1 MYNAMHTA
9 SDQQKNNFMKLR
21 SAFCSLITAFTI
33 VALAS
38 CSVSK
43 EARSIKKTINGDW
56 ILQTVTV
63 EGITGVVKTT
73 VFNEADLSCFIG
85 SEWNF
90 ISNNS
95 MGSYSL
101 VDKSKNCTPVKRF
114 IRWSIYEPE
123 NAAKEFQ
130 FKRLDDKKNSMDN
143 GDGYRLTV
151 TEHSDNTFKLRS
163 DIVFDGR
170 SSAIIY
176 NFVKK

>member
-1 MYNAMHTA
+1 
-9 SDQQKNNFMKLR
+9 MKSK
-21 SAFCSLITAFTI
+21 SALCSLIIAIAIIAFT
-33 VALAS
+33 S

-43 EARSIKKTINGDW
+43 EARSIKKNINGNW

-63 EGITGVVKTT
+63 EGIAGVVKTT

-90 ISNNS
+90 IANNS
-95 MGSYSL
+95 MGSYNL

-114 IRWSIYEPE
+114 IRWSVYEPE

-130 FKRLDDKKNSMDN
+130 FKRLDDNKNAMDS

-151 TEHSDNTFKLRS
+151 TEHGDNGFKLRS
-163 DIVFDGR
+163 DIVFEGKAG
-170 SSAIIY
+170 AIIY
-176 NFVKK
+176 NFVKN

>member
-1 MYNAMHTA
+1 MKSKSVLGSLVTA
-9 SDQQKNNFMKLR
+9 L
-21 SAFCSLITAFTI
+21 AI
-33 VALAS
+33 VILAS

-43 EARSIKKTINGDW
+43 EARSIKSNINGNW
-56 ILQTVTV
+56 VLETVTV

-90 ISNNS
+90 VSNNS

-114 IRWSIYEPE
+114 IRWSIFEPKD
-123 NAAKEFQ
+123 AAKEFQ
-130 FKRLDDKKNSMDN
+130 FKRLDDKKNAMDN
-143 GDGYRLTV
+143 GDGYRLIV
-151 TEHSDNTFKLRS
+151 TEHGDNNLKLRS
-163 DIVFDGR
+163 DIVFEGR
-170 SSAIIY
+170 KSAIIY

>member
-1 MYNAMHTA
+1 
-9 SDQQKNNFMKLR
+9 MKLR
-21 SAFCSLITAFTI
+21 PGFYGLITALFMI
-33 VALAS
+33 VLSS

-43 EARSIKKTINGDW
+43 EARTIKKTVNGNW

-63 EGITGVVKTT
+63 EGITGIVKTT

-90 ISNNS
+90 VSNNS
-95 MGSYSL
+95 MGSYTI
-101 VDKSKNCTPVKRF
+101 VDKSKNCTQLKRF

-123 NAAKEFQ
+123 NAAKQFQ
-130 FKRLDDKKNSMDN
+130 FKRLDDKKNAMDN

-151 TEHSDNTFKLRS
+151 TEHSDNSLKLRS
-163 DIVFDGR
+163 ELVFDGK

-176 NFVKK
+176 NFVKN

>member
-1 MYNAMHTA
+1 
-9 SDQQKNNFMKLR
+9 MKLR
-21 SAFCSLITAFTI
+21 SAFCGLITAVTIMVFT
-33 VALAS
+33 S

-43 EARSIKKTINGDW
+43 EARSIKKNVNGNW

-63 EGITGVVKTT
+63 EGIAGVVKTT
-73 VFNEADLSCFIG
+73 VFNEADLSCFVG

-95 MGSYSL
+95 MGSYTL

-114 IRWSIYEPE
+114 IRWSVYEPE

-130 FKRLDDKKNSMDN
+130 FKRLDDKKNAMDN

-151 TEHSDNTFKLRS
+151 VEHADNTLKLRS
-163 DIVFDGR
+163 ELLFEGKK
-170 SSAIIY
+170 SAIIY
-176 NFVKK
+176 NFVKN